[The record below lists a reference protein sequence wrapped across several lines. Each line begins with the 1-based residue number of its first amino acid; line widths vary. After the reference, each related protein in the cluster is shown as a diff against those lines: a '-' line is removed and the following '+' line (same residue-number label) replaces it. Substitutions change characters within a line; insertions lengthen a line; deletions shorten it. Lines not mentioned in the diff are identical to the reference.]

1 MTVPVA
7 APDLP
12 KPPLQAV
19 CEVFAGDST
28 FETLFFIQVERLGT
42 EVKSQDPQFFS
53 SQILQKAS
61 SSTHFFL
68 FFH

>member
-19 CEVFAGDST
+19 CEVSAADST

-42 EVKSQDPQFFS
+42 EVKSQDPQFF
-53 SQILQKAS
+53 
-61 SSTHFFL
+61 
-68 FFH
+68 